1 MNEIEKNIV
10 EIGIDDLRHACQLH
24 YMDGELAILD
34 IRQTVSQDSMARL
47 NMDMLIGCYKG
58 SCSITV
64 NARRYELRRGDLL
77 WCKHKDVLGNA
88 ELSPDC
94 EGSVFCM
101 ASTLLV
107 RNVQLNGDMLRK
119 LFRFL
124 EHPLLHISEEEMEL
138 LHLYGNVLEMRI
150 RMTDRP
156 CAKEVVT
163 ALTRL
168 VLLELHASLLNVHEV
183 ESEEPIRQRDYLFQ
197 RFIQLLGGQEV
208 KPRVVDWYGDQLCVT
223 AKYLSTI
230 CKEVSGRTAFEWI
243 NEYVMADIR
252 YQLKYTQR
260 SIKEIAD
267 YLEFPNSSFFGK
279 YVRQHVGCSPK
290 EYRHQL
296 QQGLGSR
303 K

>member
-1 MNEIEKNIV
+1 MSETEKKIMEV
-10 EIGIDDLRHACQLH
+10 GIDDLQQARQLY

-34 IRQTVSQDSMARL
+34 IHQPLGKDEVVRVK
-47 NMDMLIGCYKG
+47 MDVLIGCYKG

-64 NARRYELRRGDLL
+64 NARRFELQRGDLL
-77 WCKHKDVLGNA
+77 WCKHNDVVGDA
-88 ELSPDC
+88 EMSPDC

-101 ASTLLV
+101 SSKLLM
-107 RNVQLNGDMLRK
+107 RNVQVSGEMLRK
-119 LFRFL
+119 VFHFL

-150 RMTDRP
+150 RMQGRP
-156 CAKEVVT
+156 YAKEVVT

-168 VLLELHASLLNVHEV
+168 VLLELHASLVNAQEV

-197 RFIQLLGGQEV
+197 RFIQLLSGQEV
-208 KPRVVDWYGDQLCVT
+208 KPRAVDWYGEQLCVT
-223 AKYLSTI
+223 AKYLSTV

-252 YQLKYTQR
+252 YQLKYSQR

-290 EYRHQL
+290 AYRHQL
-296 QQGLGSR
+296 QSYQEG
-303 K
+303 

>member
-1 MNEIEKNIV
+1 MNEIEKNVV
-10 EIGIDDLRHACQLH
+10 EVGIDDLQHACQLH

-34 IRQTVSQDSMARL
+34 IRQPISQDKLARL
-47 NMDMLIGCYKG
+47 NMDMQIFCYKG

-64 NARRYELRRGDLL
+64 NDRRYELRRGDLL
-77 WCKHKDVLGNA
+77 WCKHKDVLGDA

-94 EGSVFCM
+94 EGSVFCI
-101 ASTLLV
+101 ASKLLV
-107 RNVQLNGDMLRK
+107 RNVQVSGEMLRK
-119 LFRFL
+119 VFRFL

-150 RMTDRP
+150 GMQDRP

-163 ALTRL
+163 SLTRL
-168 VLLELHASLLNVHEV
+168 VLLELHASLIKAQEV
-183 ESEEPIRQRDYLFQ
+183 EGEEPVRQRDYLFQ
-197 RFIQLLGGQEV
+197 RFIQLLSGQEV
-208 KPRVVDWYGDQLCVT
+208 KPRAVDWYSDQLCVT
-223 AKYLSTI
+223 AKYLSTV

-252 YQLKYTQR
+252 YQLKYSQR

-290 EYRHQL
+290 AYRHQL
-296 QQGLGSR
+296 QSSLKG
-303 K
+303 